1 MYAQECI
8 TIHLL
13 QRTCIGVDGAMRIIE
28 CTPERPWGIHPRVHN
43 DETCPRCGW
52 IAPGPLGDARAV
64 AEAAA
69 AEALARAGE
78 LGGAVGEGGCAPGED
93 VALAA

>member
-1 MYAQECI
+1 
-8 TIHLL
+8 
-13 QRTCIGVDGAMRIIE
+13 MRIIE

-52 IAPGPLGDARAV
+52 IAPGPLGDARAD

-69 AEALARAGE
+69 ADALARAGE
-78 LGGAVGEGGCAPGED
+78 LGWSVVEGGGAPEAD
-93 VALAA
+93 EALAA